1 MAKAKK
7 ASPKKAVAGK
17 KASAATRSTKAAAG
31 KPMTK
36 SQLLTSLSE
45 KTELSK
51 KEVGDLLDALESL
64 AAEQLQNGPGV
75 FVIPNL
81 VKIKK
86 QETKAVPAGERPVP
100 GQKGVTKWYE
110 AKPASVKPKVQ
121 ALKRLKDIV
130 RGE

>member
-7 ASPKKAVAGK
+7 ATPKKAAAGK
-17 KASAATRSTKAAAG
+17 QAKAASRSTKAGAG

-45 KTELSK
+45 RTELSK
-51 KEVGDLLDALESL
+51 KDVGDVLQALEELVS
-64 AAEQLQNGPGV
+64 EQLQDGPGV

-86 QETKAVPAGERPVP
+86 AETKAIPAGERPIP
-100 GQKGVTKWYE
+100 GQKGVTKWYP

-121 ALKRLKDIV
+121 PLKRLKDVV